1 MDAFMQECKEIVR
14 GYYLEVCEIKI
25 SKEEI
30 FLVWVNKTLQNKKA
44 ILGTKIDNTLFEITL
59 NGDKHEIYVD
69 AYKKVKNYKLK
80 C

>member
-14 GYYLEVCEIKI
+14 GYYFEVAGDVVD
-25 SKEEI
+25 KEDI
-30 FLVWVNKTLQNKKA
+30 FIVWVNKTLQNKKA
-44 ILGTKIDNTLFEITL
+44 ILGTKVDNTLFEITL
-59 NGDKHEIYVD
+59 NGNKHEIYVD